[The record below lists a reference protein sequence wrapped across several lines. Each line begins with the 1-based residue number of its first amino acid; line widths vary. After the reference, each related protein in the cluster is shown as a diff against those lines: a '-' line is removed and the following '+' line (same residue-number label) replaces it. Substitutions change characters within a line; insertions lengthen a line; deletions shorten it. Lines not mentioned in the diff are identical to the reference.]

1 MKIEYTIASTE
12 THIAQILDLQQR
24 NLPQHLTEKQQL
36 EQGFVFAKH
45 SAGILRK
52 MISLEPQFIAV
63 SDNKVIGYNLSMTVD
78 IQAFIPEI
86 VAVFGQFDH
95 VQYEG
100 KAITDYKFIAGGQVC
115 VDHDYRG
122 HGVANTLYG
131 NMKTALSGKYEIC
144 ATTISERNQ
153 VSLKAHQKRGFTI
166 AGTYHDG
173 QEPWLIV
180 VWKF

>member
-1 MKIEYTIASTE
+1 MKTEYTIANTE

-24 NLPQHLTEKQQL
+24 NLPQHLTEQQQL

-45 SAGILRK
+45 NTELLRK
-52 MISLEPQFIAV
+52 MITLEPQFIAV
-63 SDNKVIGYNLSMTVD
+63 SEDRVVGYNLSMPVG
-78 IQAFIPEI
+78 IQRFLPEI
-86 VAVFGQFDH
+86 VSVFGQFDH

-100 KAITDYKFIAGGQVC
+100 KAISDYKFIAGGQVC
-115 VDHDYRG
+115 VDRQYRG
-122 HGVANTLYG
+122 YGIANQLYG

-153 VSLKAHQKRGFTI
+153 VSLKAHEKRGFTV
-166 AGTYHDG
+166 AGTYNDG